1 MVATVFKLVPH
12 RERLRR
18 DRARRMIDLLAGAE
32 GLDLAAWEVER
43 VRNALFRVAEPASEA
58 TLWPGGYDMIS
69 RELTAKVWDWIRE
82 LPGEDRPA
90 EVRHAFDLVLVNLR
104 PDTGEVML
112 TRDEFAERMRVQPN
126 RVTRAMS
133 VLARGG
139 VILRERRKV
148 AGLRGPG
155 VAVYR
160 INPHLAWN
168 GSLAARAAAVKEAE
182 PPLLVLMQ
190 GGKVE
195 PSSCDAS

>member
-1 MVATVFKLVPH
+1 MVATVLRLLPA
-12 RERLRR
+12 RERLKR

-32 GLDLAAWEVER
+32 GLDLAAWELER

-58 TLWPGGYDMIS
+58 ALWPGGYEMIS
-69 RELTAKVWDWIRE
+69 RELTAKVWDWIRG
-82 LPGEDRPA
+82 LPGKDRPS

-112 TRDEFAERMRVQPN
+112 TRDEFAERMGVEPM
-126 RVTRAMS
+126 RVTQAMG
-133 VLARGG
+133 VLARAG

-195 PSSCDAS
+195 PAGCEA